1 MSDTIQSAREQ
12 RGMGETA
19 LDGESGLGSRSVSAA
34 TGCEA
39 LGEFLP
45 LAGPLHTHLYT
56 EGATLDHL
64 RGPFQ
69 PETLNP
75 PRFP

>member
-1 MSDTIQSAREQ
+1 MSDTTQSAQEQ
-12 RGMGETA
+12 WGMGETA
-19 LDGESGLGSRSVSAA
+19 LDGESDLGPRSGSAA

-45 LAGPLHTHLYT
+45 LAGPSGAHLYT

-64 RGPFQ
+64 
-69 PETLNP
+69 
-75 PRFP
+75 